1 MTASLVSLPPLVA
14 ADGRFVPDVLLT
26 VQQAATLCG
35 CAEMTVRR
43 RLRKNAL
50 PGARLVDHPGTA
62 RWFIPVA
69 ALAHA
74 GLLPAEQVGQPGSVP
89 DPGQTQGHLQHLA
102 EENASLRNTVLELR
116 RDVEF
121 LRSLLNTGGAA

>member
-1 MTASLVSLPPLVA
+1 LVA

-26 VQQAATLCG
+26 VQQAAVLCG
-35 CAEMTVRR
+35 RAEMTVRR

-50 PGARLVDHPGTA
+50 PGARLVDHAGTA

-74 GLLPAEQVGQPGSVP
+74 GLRPAEHVGEPDSVP
-89 DPGQTQGHLQHLA
+89 DAGQPQGHLQHLA
-102 EENASLRNTVLELR
+102 DENLLLRKTVLALR
-116 RDVEF
+116 RDLEF
-121 LRSLLNTGGAA
+121 LQSLLNTGGAA

>member
-26 VQQAATLCG
+26 VQQAAALCG
-35 CAEMTVRR
+35 CAEMTMRR

-50 PGARLVDHPGTA
+50 PDA
-62 RWFIPVA
+62 
-69 ALAHA
+69 
-74 GLLPAEQVGQPGSVP
+74 
-89 DPGQTQGHLQHLA
+89 GQTQGHLQHLA
-102 EENASLRNTVLELR
+102 EENRSLRNTVLELR